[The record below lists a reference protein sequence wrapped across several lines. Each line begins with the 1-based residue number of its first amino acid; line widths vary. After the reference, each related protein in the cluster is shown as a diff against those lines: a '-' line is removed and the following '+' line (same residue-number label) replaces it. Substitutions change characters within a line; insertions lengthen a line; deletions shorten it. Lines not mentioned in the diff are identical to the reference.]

1 MFCNVDAVP
10 PFCKRLRQRQR
21 TQSLQEET
29 PREDTSMP
37 RIILAL
43 AFAAMVAN
51 GAMPAAA
58 QQEITLTVAAGQPLR
73 AMNPLN
79 LVSEFYIP
87 EVNKRIE
94 AAGLDIKVN
103 WKEAYAGSLLKPTF
117 VLQGGYRL

>member
-1 MFCNVDAVP
+1 
-10 PFCKRLRQRQR
+10 
-21 TQSLQEET
+21 
-29 PREDTSMP
+29 MP

-43 AFAAMVAN
+43 AFAATVAS

-94 AAGLDIKVN
+94 AAGLDIYSTLRRGITVRNQAFAVLTVN
-103 WKEAYAGSLLKPTF
+103 GALGFYSVNLLTGKAEFEDNFKSTDQVVDIAIP
-117 VLQGGYRL
+117 LNQR